1 MATLKPLGIWGLG
14 GLAFIDSGLFPLP
27 TTMDGVVIGYV
38 ATDHRKFLLYVLM
51 AAGASAIGSLIPYY
65 VGRAGG
71 ELFLLKRI
79 NRARYEGLRDRFE
92 RQEFMAIM
100 IPAMMPPP
108 MPIKLF
114 EFAAGVFEMKP
125 LLFSLAIFCGK
136 FIQFLVCAL
145 ITVFYGP
152 EIAHTARR
160 AVHEHLGI
168 VLGVVGVGVL
178 WILVYVLLK
187 LFAGHGTKFP
197 LEEAAE
203 LDETAEPE
211 DSTLIT

>member
-1 MATLKPLGIWGLG
+1 
-14 GLAFIDSGLFPLP
+14 
-27 TTMDGVVIGYV
+27 
-38 ATDHRKFLLYVLM
+38 
-51 AAGASAIGSLIPYY
+51 
-65 VGRAGG
+65 
-71 ELFLLKRI
+71 
-79 NRARYEGLRDRFE
+79 
-92 RQEFMAIM
+92 MAIM